1 LLEYAACDVWQLHL
15 LRTALEEFGRAQ
27 FQNATRVLSQRHT
40 QQYQMKA
47 PPVGITVDLS
57 FSEVDHSPC
66 YGRRISTPFDTRA
79 IAVQKAA
86 MDCDLPRL
94 LDILPKS
101 YQKELLTILAPES
114 EQLLVEVV
122 VDLHRPPVVRFLD
135 ESEHDLQLLTCEE
148 DLQEIVRNLSKHE
161 NISGREGF
169 SSDNRIG
176 IPGTLH
182 RMLGSREFTFLK
194 VY

>member
-1 LLEYAACDVWQLHL
+1 
-15 LRTALEEFGRAQ
+15 
-27 FQNATRVLSQRHT
+27 
-40 QQYQMKA
+40 
-47 PPVGITVDLS
+47 
-57 FSEVDHSPC
+57 
-66 YGRRISTPFDTRA
+66 
-79 IAVQKAA
+79 